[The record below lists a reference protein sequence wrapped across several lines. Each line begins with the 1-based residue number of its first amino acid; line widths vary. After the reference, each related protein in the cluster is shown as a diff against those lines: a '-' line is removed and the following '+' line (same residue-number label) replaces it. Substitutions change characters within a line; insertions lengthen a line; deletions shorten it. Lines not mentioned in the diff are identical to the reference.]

1 MYLAIDGGGT
11 KTEYLLLD
19 REFRTVGRHLGGCI
33 NHDFL
38 NGGWQG
44 TKRELLDGVRALTA
58 GSGCGVSDIKDV
70 AAGLAGVDNGRDQE
84 AIEKI
89 FREIGFREFKVCN
102 DGFLTVWG
110 ECPGGVGIAYNCG
123 TAVCCAGIDES
134 GRMEKTAGFDEWSG
148 DAGGG
153 NWIVQNVFRLVYRSL
168 VLQGEETALAAAYR
182 RRFSLK
188 TEADFLDSWSML
200 KDPAGYPDMRKD
212 VIALFFEQLEAGE
225 RGASELAEQMAVCGV
240 ENIQAIQKRLAF
252 SKSPVSVVLTGS
264 IHTKAANGAYLALLE
279 TKMRERAVLPFDI
292 TMASGAPAEG
302 AAMYIRRKWESS
314 AGTDCHRN

>member
-11 KTEYLLLD
+11 KTEYLLLNQ
-19 REFRTVGRHLGGCI
+19 EFETVGRHLGGCI

-38 NGGWQG
+38 ESGWEG
-44 TKRELLDGVRALTA
+44 TKRELLRGTKALIDDR
-58 GSGCGVSDIKDV
+58 GYVISDIKDA

-84 AIEKI
+84 EIERI
-89 FREIGFREFKVCN
+89 FGEIGFREFTVCN

-110 ECPGGVGIAYNCG
+110 ECPDGVGIAYNCG
-123 TAVCCAGIDES
+123 TAVCCAGIDER

-168 VLQGEETALAAAYR
+168 VLHRKETALAEAYR

-188 TEADFLDSWSML
+188 TEADFLNAWSML

-225 RGASELAEQMAVCGV
+225 EGALELAQQMAACGA
-240 ENIQAIQKRLAF
+240 ENIQAMTERLAF
-252 SKSPVSVVLTGS
+252 SKFPVSVVLTGS
-264 IHTKAANGAYLALLE
+264 IHTKAANSTYLALLE
-279 TKMRERAVLPFDI
+279 TRMRERIALPFTI
-292 TMASGAPAEG
+292 TVASGTPTEG
-302 AAMYIRRKWESS
+302 AAMHIRRKWESG
-314 AGTDCHRN
+314 ALA

>member
-19 REFRTVGRHLGGCI
+19 QAFEVVGRHLGGSI

-38 NGGWQG
+38 EGGWEG
-44 TKRELLDGVRALTA
+44 TKRELSEGTKALL
-58 GSGCGVSDIKDV
+58 VENRMDISDIKDV

-84 AIEKI
+84 EIERI
-89 FREIGFREFKVCN
+89 FKEIGFREFTVCN
-102 DGFLTVWG
+102 DGFLAVWG

-123 TAVCCAGIDES
+123 TAVCCAGIDER

-153 NWIVQNVFRLVYRSL
+153 NWIVRNVFRLVYRSL
-168 VLQGEETALAAAYR
+168 VLGRKETALAAAYQ

-225 RGASELAEQMAVCGV
+225 EGAAELAEQMAACGA
-240 ENIQAIQKRLAF
+240 ENIQAMTERLVF
-252 SKSPVSVVLTGS
+252 SECPVPVVLTGS
-264 IHTKAANGAYLALLE
+264 IHTKAANSTYLALLE
-279 TKMRERAVLPFDI
+279 ARMKDRIALPFTV
-292 TMASGAPAEG
+292 TMASGTPAEG
-302 AAMYIRRKWESS
+302 AAMHIRGKWES
-314 AGTDCHRN
+314 GTCL